1 MNKVTKDYIESQI
14 IDVTYKQGVGTIKH
28 CYITIKS
35 GFIVVGESACADEA
49 QFNQIIG
56 ESVAY
61 ENAFNKLWNL
71 FGFELKRKIGGDYK
85 YRLERERDELK
96 ERVEKLMAFLKE
108 DKPEFIDS
116 IEWSNLHQQLEV
128 MKRYLVILNSRIN
141 KDK

>member
-14 IDVTYKQGVGTIKH
+14 IDVKFKQDIGTITH

-35 GFIVVGESACADEA
+35 GFIVVGESACADES
-49 QFNQIIG
+49 QFDQSVG
-56 ESVAY
+56 ESIAY

-96 ERVEKLMAFLKE
+96 ERIEKLIAFLK
-108 DKPEFIDS
+108 DKPEFEWID
-116 IEWSNLHQQLEV
+116 LHQQLEV